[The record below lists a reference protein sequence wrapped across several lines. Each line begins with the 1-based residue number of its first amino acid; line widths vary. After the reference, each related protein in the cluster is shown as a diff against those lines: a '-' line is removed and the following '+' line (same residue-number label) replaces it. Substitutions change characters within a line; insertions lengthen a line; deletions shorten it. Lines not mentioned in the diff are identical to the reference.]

1 MLHGWTIL
9 IFNKKSN
16 VSTKIK
22 ALQWLKTS
30 GLKVICDFI
39 ISGDY
44 RHTDFEILESFI
56 QKHEIELPVLSI
68 PTPLPG
74 TPLFKRMKHQFE
86 IWDLA
91 YYFFP
96 KKCPK
101 RPRIKKH
108 VILFTQAFFK
118 NLHKHINKTQ

>member
-56 QKHEIELPVLSI
+56 QKHEIELPVPSI
-68 PTPLPG
+68 IAPLPG
-74 TPLFKRMKHQFE
+74 THLFKRMKHQFE
-86 IWDLA
+86 IRDLA
-91 YYFFP
+91 YYTFS
-96 KKCPK
+96 KKVPQTA
-101 RPRIKKH
+101 PDKKACYSLYPG
-108 VILFTQAFFK
+108 LFQKFT
-118 NLHKHINKTQ
+118 